1 LWPGIASLPV
11 AADCVDA
18 EADEWLELGVHALFV
33 FTASKI
39 GLLNKCFVASAGGAC
54 TEISLTKA
62 HDEI

>member
-1 LWPGIASLPV
+1 MSGWNWG
-11 AADCVDA
+11 
-18 EADEWLELGVHALFV
+18 GHALFV